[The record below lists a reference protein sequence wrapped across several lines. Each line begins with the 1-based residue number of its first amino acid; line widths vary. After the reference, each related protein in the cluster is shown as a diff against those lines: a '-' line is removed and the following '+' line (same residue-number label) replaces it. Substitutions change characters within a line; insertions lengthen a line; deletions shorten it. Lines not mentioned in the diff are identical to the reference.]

1 MKITKRNMNP
11 ATAAPAPAMP
21 RPMVNDIAAPK
32 VQVQPVTTATP
43 APQPATAQNFTT
55 NLVTNIPIHNPQQ
68 AASVNE
74 DAELD
79 KIMQDVGHELK
90 KEEHQKKPGHF
101 SLFSRKKKTVVTVKP
116 TLSAA
121 VPSQAVATPQPVAAP
136 AAAVPAQPTPASAAQ
151 AKTVPKAKHTSTAPV
166 MTVIVTV
173 VVTGLLM
180 AAAVYSYK

>member
-1 MKITKRNMNP
+1 MNP
-11 ATAAPAPAMP
+11 ATAAPVMP
-21 RPMVNDIAAPK
+21 RPMVNDIAAPQ
-32 VQVQPVTTATP
+32 VQTQPVTA
-43 APQPATAQNFTT
+43 AAVPQPVAAQNFTT

-68 AASVNE
+68 AASVSE
-74 DAELD
+74 DTELD

-90 KEEHQKKPGHF
+90 KEEQHKKSGHF
-101 SLFSRKKKTVVTVKP
+101 SIFSRKKKAVVTVKP

-121 VPSQAVATPQPVAAP
+121 APAQTTAPQPVTVPMAHAVQPAP
-136 AAAVPAQPTPASAAQ
+136 AAAAQAQ
-151 AKTVPKAKHTSTAPV
+151 AKAVPKAKHGSNAPV

>member
-1 MKITKRNMNP
+1 MVNDVAGP
-11 ATAAPAPAMP
+11 ASRPQPQALPQTATAVHPVSAQAVPTAAPLP
-21 RPMVNDIAAPK
+21 VAAP
-32 VQVQPVTTATP
+32 
-43 APQPATAQNFTT
+43 NFTT
-55 NLVTNIPIHNPQQ
+55 NLVTNIPLHNPQK
-68 AASVNE
+68 AAPVNE

-90 KEEHQKKPGHF
+90 KEDHQKKTGHF
-101 SLFSRKKKTVVTVKP
+101 SIFSRKKKAVATVKP

-121 VPSQAVATPQPVAAP
+121 VPSQAVATPQYVAAP
-136 AAAVPAQPTPASAAQ
+136 AAAVPAQPAPASAAQ
-151 AKTVPKAKHTSTAPV
+151 AKPVPKAKHTSTAPV